1 MKAPARTIIAA
12 LALAATGCG
21 FNSSPASGLQFR
33 APGGWRA
40 SPGILGFMQFWR
52 APNDDREILVLFKS
66 PRPMQTSDFFS
77 NSQMNK
83 TVQHLTIQERRDIV
97 ICGNQRATQVQGRGV
112 SSRGEDVAVDMVATN
127 AAGATYF
134 ASYVRPTG
142 VAPNAMA
149 EAALRELCPKP

>member
-1 MKAPARTIIAA
+1 MKVPARAIIAA
-12 LALAATGCG
+12 LVLAAAGCG

-52 APNDDREILVLFKS
+52 APNDDREILLLFKS

-77 NSQMNK
+77 NSQVNQ
-83 TVQHLTIQERRDIV
+83 TVQHLTIQRRQDIV
-97 ICGNQRATQVQGRGV
+97 ICGDQRATHVQGRGV

-127 AAGATYF
+127 AAGTTYF
-134 ASYVRPTG
+134 ATYVRPIAA
-142 VAPNAMA
+142 APNAMA

>member
-1 MKAPARTIIAA
+1 MKAPARAIIAA
-12 LALAATGCG
+12 FALAAAGCG

-40 SPGILGFMQFWR
+40 SPGILGFMQLWR

-66 PRPMQTSDFFS
+66 PRPIQTSDFFS
-77 NSQMNK
+77 NTHMNQ
-83 TVQHLTIQERRDIV
+83 TVQHLTIEQRQDIV
-97 ICGNQRATQVQGRGV
+97 ICGNQRAARVQGRGV

-127 AAGATYF
+127 AAGTTYF
-134 ASYVRPTG
+134 ASYVRPSAS
-142 VAPNAMA
+142 APNAMA